1 MPPPRVAAGK
11 IRGLRAD
18 SSCMSG
24 DRGGLERAAG
34 RAMSR
39 LVAGSPRRPRALRV
53 VLVAL
58 RRGALRLAGRSRP
71 TSARRLGR
79 TLRLAQVSTWE
90 WDIRTGQLRW
100 SQRPGTAD
108 GSGLG
113 TTGGTLASF
122 LEDIHPKD
130 RDAMRRTLERAARD
144 GGTFEAEFRTVFADR
159 QVRWHNCRGDV
170 LRDWAR
176 RPTRVIAAV
185 RDVTEHREASE
196 RLLGA
201 ERRYRTLVE
210 QLPLASYVE
219 HLDEESATYM
229 SPQIADL
236 VGYTAEEWIA
246 DSNFFARVLHPDDRE
261 RVLAGFTSMHDSG
274 AAFEC
279 EYRLVARDGRIIWIH
294 DAAVVVRDEH
304 GRALYAQGYMID
316 ISERKRNEEALQ
328 KSQERLLEQ
337 MGQAEHQALH
347 DGLTGLPNRTLFRDR
362 AEQAVLRGNRDGS
375 GFAVMLIDL
384 DRFKEVNDTLGHH
397 SGDLLLQEV
406 AERLRRTLRK
416 NDTVARLGGDEFG
429 VIGSD
434 LCDDA
439 VARTIAD
446 KLREELAQPIVIGGL
461 AIEVEASVGIAIFP
475 EHGEDVETLIRHAD
489 VSMYVSKNTHTP
501 IVYAP
506 GYDHHSFARLALI
519 GELRRALDGN
529 ELVVHYQPQAKVATG
544 EVGKV
549 EALVRWQHPQH
560 GLLGPDQF
568 IPLAE
573 QTGLIRSLTRHV
585 LDAALAQCRAW
596 RDEGRQLGV
605 AVNITSREL
614 IDLHFPDEVAGL
626 LAKWAVEPAQLELE
640 ITETTIM
647 TDLPRTRSILTRLR
661 ELGVRLAIDDFGS
674 GHSSLG
680 YLKRL
685 PIDVLKIDKSFVK
698 QMGEDPG
705 DAAIVRS
712 AIDVGH
718 SLGLEVVAEG
728 VEDEQAKRRLEELGC
743 DAFQGYYLGRPQVAS
758 ALHEESGRSPAPTR
772 QPQPEIPAELR

>member
-1 MPPPRVAAGK
+1 
-11 IRGLRAD
+11 
-18 SSCMSG
+18 MSG
-24 DRGGLERAAG
+24 DRGGLERAPG
-34 RAMSR
+34 HAMSC
-39 LVAGSPRRPRALRV
+39 LDAGGPRRPRGLRA
-53 VLVAL
+53 VLVGL
-58 RRGALRLAGRSRP
+58 RRGALRLAGRGE
-71 TSARRLGR
+71 RRLGR
-79 TLRLAQVSTWE
+79 TLRLARVSTWE
-90 WDIRTGQLRW
+90 WDVRGGQLRW
-100 SQRPGTAD
+100 SHVPGTAD
-108 GSGLG
+108 GPGRESSGA
-113 TTGGTLASF
+113 TLASF
-122 LEDIHPKD
+122 LDEVHPDD
-130 RDAMRRTLERAARD
+130 RDGLRSTLERAARD
-144 GGTFEAEFRTVFADR
+144 GMSFEAEFRTVDADQR
-159 QVRWHNCRGDV
+159 VRWHACRGDV
-170 LRDWAR
+170 LRGWAG
-176 RPTRVIAAV
+176 RPTRVVAAV

-196 RLLGA
+196 LLLRA

-219 HLDEESATYM
+219 HLDEESATYI

-236 VGYTAEEWIA
+236 VGYTAEEWTA
-246 DSNFFARVLHPDDRE
+246 DSNFFATVLHPDDRE

-279 EYRLVARDGRIIWIH
+279 EYRLVARDGRIVWIH

-304 GRALYAQGYMID
+304 GRPLYAQGYMID
-316 ISERKRNEEALQ
+316 VSERKRNEEALQ
-328 KSQERLLEQ
+328 ASQERLLEQ

-347 DGLTGLPNRTLFRDR
+347 DDLTGLPNRTLFRDR
-362 AEQAVLRGNRDGS
+362 AEQAVLRGKRDGS

-397 SGDLLLQEV
+397 SGDLLLREV
-406 AERLRRTLRK
+406 AERLRGALRK

-439 VARTIAD
+439 AARTIAD
-446 KLREELAQPIVIGGL
+446 KLREVLLQPVVVGGL
-461 AIEVEASVGIAIFP
+461 AMEVEASVGIAIFP
-475 EHGEDVETLIRHAD
+475 AHGEDVETLIRHAD

-501 IVYAP
+501 IVYASE
-506 GYDHHSFARLALI
+506 YDHHSLTRLVLI

-529 ELVVHYQPQAKVATG
+529 ELVVHYQPQARLATG

-549 EALVRWQHPQH
+549 EALVRWQHPQR

-585 LDAALAQCRAW
+585 LDASLAQCRAW
-596 RDEGRQLGV
+596 RDEGRQLAV

-614 IDLHFPDEVAGL
+614 IDLHFPDEVAEL
-626 LAKWAVEPAQLELE
+626 LAKWDVQAALLELE

-647 TDLPRTRSILTRLR
+647 TDLPRTRSILARLR
-661 ELGVRLAIDDFGS
+661 KLGVRLAIDDFGS

-685 PIDVLKIDKSFVK
+685 PIDVLKIDQSFVK

-728 VEDEQAKRRLEELGC
+728 VEDEQARRRLEELGC
-743 DAFQGYYLGRPQVAS
+743 DAFQGYYLGRPQAAS
-758 ALHEESGRSPAPTR
+758 ALHADSGRE
-772 QPQPEIPAELR
+772 PQQEVPAELC

>member
-1 MPPPRVAAGK
+1 MP
-11 IRGLRAD
+11 
-18 SSCMSG
+18 G
-24 DRGGLERAAG
+24 DRGGVERAAD
-34 RAMSR
+34 RAMGCH
-39 LVAGSPRRPRALRV
+39 VAGGPRLPRA
-53 VLVAL
+53 VLGAL
-58 RRGALRLAGRSRP
+58 RRVRGLAGRACRP
-71 TSARRLGR
+71 GGRQLGS

-90 WDIRTGQLRW
+90 WDLRSGRLRW
-100 SQRPGTAD
+100 SHAPGSAGGAGTAR
-108 GSGLG
+108 
-113 TTGGTLASF
+113 TLASF
-122 LEDIHPKD
+122 LDEVHPDD
-130 RDAMRRTLERAARD
+130 RDAIRVTLERAARD
-144 GGTFEAEFRTVFADR
+144 GASFATEFRTVLADR
-159 QVRWHNCRGDV
+159 RVRWHSFRGEV

-176 RPTRVIAAV
+176 RPARMIAAV

-196 RLLGA
+196 RLLLA

-219 HLDEESATYM
+219 HLDEESATYI

-246 DSNFFARVLHPDDRE
+246 DRNFFATVLHPDDRE

-279 EYRLVARDGRIIWIH
+279 EYRLVARDGRIVWIH
-294 DAAVVVRDEH
+294 DSAVVVRDEQ
-304 GRALYAQGYMID
+304 GRPLYAQGYMID

-362 AEQAVLRGNRDGS
+362 AEQAVLRGNRNGS

-406 AERLRRTLRK
+406 AERLRGALRK

-434 LCDDA
+434 LCDA
-439 VARTIAD
+439 AAARTIAD
-446 KLREELAQPIVIGGL
+446 KLCEVLAQPIVIGGL
-461 AIEVEASVGIAIFP
+461 AMEVEASIGIAIFP

-506 GYDHHSFARLALI
+506 EYDQHSLTRLVLI

-529 ELVVHYQPQAKVATG
+529 ELVVHYQPQARLATG

-549 EALVRWQHPQH
+549 EALVRWKHPQR

-585 LDAALAQCRAW
+585 LDASLAQCRAW
-596 RDEGRQLGV
+596 MDEGRRLTV

-614 IDLHFPDEVAGL
+614 IDLHFPDEVAEV
-626 LAKWAVEPAQLELE
+626 LATWAVDPAQLELE

-647 TDLPRTRSILTRLR
+647 TDLPRTRSILARLR

-685 PIDVLKIDKSFVK
+685 PVDVLKIDKSFVM
-698 QMGEDPG
+698 QMARDPG

-728 VEDEQAKRRLEELGC
+728 VEDERAKRRLEELGC
-743 DAFQGYYLGRPQVAS
+743 DAFQGYYLGRPQEAS
-758 ALHEESGRSPAPTR
+758 ALQTESDRSASLRATGR
-772 QPQPEIPAELR
+772 

>member
-1 MPPPRVAAGK
+1 
-11 IRGLRAD
+11 
-18 SSCMSG
+18 MSG
-24 DRGGLERAAG
+24 DRGG
-34 RAMSR
+34 
-39 LVAGSPRRPRALRV
+39 
-53 VLVAL
+53 
-58 RRGALRLAGRSRP
+58 
-71 TSARRLGR
+71 RRLGR
-79 TLRLAQVSTWE
+79 ALRLAQVSTWE
-90 WDIRTGQLRW
+90 WNLRSGQLRW
-100 SQRPGTAD
+100 SRAS
-108 GSGLG
+108 GSSR
-113 TTGGTLASF
+113 GTLESF
-122 LEDIHPKD
+122 LEEVHPKD
-130 RDAMRRTLERAARD
+130 RDGLRRTLERAAGD
-144 GGTFEAEFRTVFADR
+144 GVSFEAEFRTVLADQR
-159 QVRWHNCRGDV
+159 VRWHACRGDV

-176 RPTRVIAAV
+176 RPTRVVAAV
-185 RDVTEHREASE
+185 WDVTEHREASE
-196 RLLGA
+196 RLLRA

-219 HLDEESATYM
+219 HLDQESATYI

-236 VGYTAEEWIA
+236 VGYTAEEWVA
-246 DSNFFARVLHPDDRE
+246 DSNFFATVLHPDDRE
-261 RVLAGFTSMHDSG
+261 RVLAGFTSMHESG

-279 EYRLVARDGRIIWIH
+279 EYRLVARDGRIVWIH
-294 DAAVVVRDEH
+294 DAAVVVRDEQ
-304 GRALYAQGYMID
+304 GRPLYAQGYMID

-337 MGQAEHQALH
+337 MGRAEHQALH

-362 AEQAVLRGNRDGS
+362 AEQALLRSNRNGS
-375 GFAVMLIDL
+375 GFAVMVIDL

-397 SGDLLLQEV
+397 CGDLLLQEV

-434 LCDDA
+434 LCDHDA
-439 VARTIAD
+439 ARTIAD
-446 KLREELAQPIVIGGL
+446 KLREALARPVVVGGL
-461 AIEVEASVGIAIFP
+461 AMEVEASVGIAIHP
-475 EHGEDVETLIRHAD
+475 EHGEDVETLLRHAD

-501 IVYAP
+501 VVYASE
-506 GYDHHSFARLALI
+506 YDHHSLTRLVLI
-519 GELRRALDGN
+519 GELRRALDGD
-529 ELVVHYQPQAKVATG
+529 ELVVHYQPQARVSSG

-549 EALVRWQHPQH
+549 EALVRWQHPQR

-585 LDAALAQCRAW
+585 LDAALGQCRAW
-596 RDEGRQLGV
+596 RDEGRRLVV

-614 IDLHFPDEVAGL
+614 IDLHFPDEVAEL
-626 LAKWAVEPAQLELE
+626 LARWAVEPALLELE

-647 TDLPRTRSILTRLR
+647 TDLPRTRSILARLR

-685 PIDVLKIDKSFVK
+685 PIDVLKIDQSFVK
-698 QMGEDPG
+698 HMGEDPG

-728 VEDEQAKRRLEELGC
+728 VENEQAKRRLEELGC
-743 DAFQGYYLGRPQVAS
+743 DSFQGYYLGRPQPAS
-758 ALHEESGRSPAPTR
+758 ALHEDSAPGHAPAGVASLRP
-772 QPQPEIPAELR
+772 PA

>member
-1 MPPPRVAAGK
+1 
-11 IRGLRAD
+11 
-18 SSCMSG
+18 
-24 DRGGLERAAG
+24 
-34 RAMSR
+34 
-39 LVAGSPRRPRALRV
+39 
-53 VLVAL
+53 
-58 RRGALRLAGRSRP
+58 
-71 TSARRLGR
+71 
-79 TLRLAQVSTWE
+79 
-90 WDIRTGQLRW
+90 
-100 SQRPGTAD
+100 
-108 GSGLG
+108 
-113 TTGGTLASF
+113 
-122 LEDIHPKD
+122 
-130 RDAMRRTLERAARD
+130 
-144 GGTFEAEFRTVFADR
+144 
-159 QVRWHNCRGDV
+159 
-170 LRDWAR
+170 
-176 RPTRVIAAV
+176 
-185 RDVTEHREASE
+185 
-196 RLLGA
+196 
-201 ERRYRTLVE
+201 
-210 QLPLASYVE
+210 
-219 HLDEESATYM
+219 
-229 SPQIADL
+229 
-236 VGYTAEEWIA
+236 
-246 DSNFFARVLHPDDRE
+246 
-261 RVLAGFTSMHDSG
+261 
-274 AAFEC
+274 
-279 EYRLVARDGRIIWIH
+279 
-294 DAAVVVRDEH
+294 
-304 GRALYAQGYMID
+304 MID

-328 KSQERLLEQ
+328 RSQERLLEQ
-337 MGQAEHQALH
+337 MGRAEHQALH

-362 AEQAVLRGNRDGS
+362 AEQAVLRGNRAGS

-406 AERLRRTLRK
+406 AGRLRRALRK

-434 LCDDA
+434 LCDA
-439 VARTIAD
+439 AAARTVAE
-446 KLREELAQPIVIGGL
+446 KLCEVLAQPIVIGGL
-461 AIEVEASVGIAIFP
+461 AMEVEASIGIAIFP

-501 IVYAP
+501 IVYASE
-506 GYDHHSFARLALI
+506 YDQHSLTRLILI

-549 EALVRWQHPQH
+549 EALVRWQHPQR

-585 LDAALAQCRAW
+585 LDASLAQCRVW
-596 RDEGRQLGV
+596 RDEGRRLAV

-614 IDLHFPDEVAGL
+614 IDLHFPDEVAEL

-647 TDLPRTRSILTRLR
+647 TDLPRTRSILARLR

-685 PIDVLKIDKSFVK
+685 PVDVLKIDKSFVM
-698 QMGEDPG
+698 QMGQDPG

-728 VEDEQAKRRLEELGC
+728 VEDERAKRRLEELGC
-743 DAFQGYYLGRPQVAS
+743 DAFQGYYLGRPQAAS
-758 ALHEESGRSPAPTR
+758 ALRSIPLQATGR
-772 QPQPEIPAELR
+772 